1 MNMRPDPIRLQSPM
15 APTNPPIAP
24 AERAPLHDA
33 RALTQGGVQARIAL
47 DGQVYALRITRAG
60 KLILTK

>member
-1 MNMRPDPIRLQSPM
+1 MGRCSG
-15 APTNPPIAP
+15 IA
-24 AERAPLHDA
+24 AGGHERGLWLTTDATPVHDA
-33 RALTQGGVQARIAL
+33 RVLTEGGSLARIVL